1 MLPPSIIELKCSRQQ
16 LSIIAITFGYFS
28 LLFIL
33 LKFLEIV
40 LREKIMVAFFENRL
54 SKPIQEMGIFLLL
67 KKYSLALKSTVIT

>member
-1 MLPPSIIELKCSRQQ
+1 MLQTTAVNHSYHIWLLLLTFYFII
-16 LSIIAITFGYFS
+16 
-28 LLFIL
+28 

-40 LREKIMVAFFENRL
+40 LREKIMIAFFENRL